1 MCQRSKGKG
10 DEFRRE
16 TAREGE
22 GRRGAS
28 PFLLPRLPFGL
39 PTHPYP
45 LFLPFSR
52 LDYLSNSGEKW
63 NVFTCNIKILVNS
76 FPCFS
81 LRLCYIYIYI
91 YIFFFFPCQ
100 CSLVQ
105 CDIKA
110 FNKRHCLTVCTNL
123 VRYFS

>member
-10 DEFRRE
+10 NEFRRE

-28 PFLLPRLPFGL
+28 PFLLPRVPFAL

-45 LFLPFSR
+45 LFLPFGR
-52 LDYLSNSGEKW
+52 LDYLSNSGQKW
-63 NVFTCNIKILVNS
+63 NVFTCNIKIFVNS

-81 LRLCYIYIYI
+81 LRLCYIYIYFFHVSVVWFNVTLKLSI
-91 YIFFFFPCQ
+91 KDIVLQYAQILSAIFP
-100 CSLVQ
+100 
-105 CDIKA
+105 
-110 FNKRHCLTVCTNL
+110 NK
-123 VRYFS
+123 